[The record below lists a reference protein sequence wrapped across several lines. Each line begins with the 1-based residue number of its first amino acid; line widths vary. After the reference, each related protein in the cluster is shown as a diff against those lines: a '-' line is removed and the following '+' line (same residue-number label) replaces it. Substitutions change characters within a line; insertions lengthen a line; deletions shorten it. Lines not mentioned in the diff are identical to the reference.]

1 MTTTAVERVPGS
13 YAALREQARAVLE
26 EGRTEARAA
35 VEEVRVETYWKL
47 GKLVNEHLRLH
58 DGRAGYGDY
67 VANHLSEDLGMSRRL
82 VYEILNFQRVFPIVH
97 ARAQL
102 PWTHLRLL
110 SRVES
115 VEERERLFRQALHK
129 KLSARELLQR
139 MGPQKLRLPQEPIK
153 QKPQELPPL
162 LPVRGNFYTY
172 QIVKPRDLHL
182 GPRPR
187 GRGLRSTRRRRRVH
201 LGPEFYSVDLG
212 FGTRID
218 LKLRGLARAREG
230 EVIEA
235 LRTQKNPAGDRYRFR
250 RSKAGSGALY
260 TYKATVEKVIDDD
273 TLWTQVDAGFHVW
286 THHKLR
292 LRGINAPEVHD
303 QRKMSRFVEETLARV
318 AFVVVKLHGRDK
330 FDRAL
335 ADLFYKEGEPDT
347 EKVLREG
354 TYLNQE
360 LLDRGLAVRYEGD

>member
-1 MTTTAVERVPGS
+1 MTTTAVERVQGS
-13 YAALREQARAVLE
+13 YAALRDEARAVLE
-26 EGRTEARAA
+26 EGRVEARAA
-35 VEEVRVETYWKL
+35 VEEVRVRTYWKF
-47 GKLVNEHLRLH
+47 GKLVNKHLRLH
-58 DGRAGYGDY
+58 DGRAGYGEY

-82 VYEILNFQRVFPIVH
+82 VYEILNFQRVFTIVQTS
-97 ARAQL
+97 AQL
-102 PWTHLRLL
+102 PWSHYNLL
-110 SRVES
+110 ARVED
-115 VEERERLFRQALHK
+115 EKERQKLLREAVRKQ
-129 KLSARELLQR
+129 LSARELLQR
-139 MGPQKLRLPQEPIK
+139 IGPQKLHLPQEPRK

-182 GPRPR
+182 GP
-187 GRGLRSTRRRRRVH
+187 
-201 LGPEFYSVDLG
+201 EFYSVDLG

-218 LKLRGLARAREG
+218 LELKGLVRPREG

-235 LRTQKNPAGDRYRFR
+235 LRTRKNPAGDRYRFR
-250 RSKAGSGALY
+250 RSKAGNEALY

-273 TLWTQVDAGFHVW
+273 TLWTQVDVGFHVW

-303 QRKMSRFVEETLARV
+303 KRKMSRFVEETLARV

-335 ADLFYKEGEPDT
+335 ADLFYKVGEPDA